1 MKEGGATVFVI
12 KDDIQVLVFETNRDA
27 LTVRLLYFV
36 RGILTVFSYA
46 GTLNVISMF
55 VSSPALILTGC
66 LTGRNP
72 RSAAST
78 EYEPG

>member
-12 KDDIQVLVFETNRDA
+12 KDDIQVLVFEINRDA
-27 LTVRLLYFV
+27 LPSDCFM
-36 RGILTVFSYA
+36 RGILTVFSYS
-46 GTLNVISMF
+46 GSLNVISMF

-72 RSAAST
+72 RPSAAST